1 MNLLLQ
7 LLTACA
13 LIAVMIVVRMISD
26 RRVLEHRL
34 SCGHRKGPG
43 CSHGCSKKKADAQ
56 TSTGLTEI

>member
-7 LLTACA
+7 LLMAVA
-13 LIAVMIVVRMISD
+13 LIAVMIVVRMVSD
-26 RRVLEHRL
+26 RRVLQHRL

-56 TSTGLTEI
+56 TGSG